1 MHTMV
6 NPVSRHAEK
15 VPTTVAMAP
24 QNVNRCLF
32 VLSLPGDDAHA
43 THVQRRMLVKMPEK
57 QPTLKQQKAWN
68 NSAWAFADRERVSGL
83 SWSDSKPLR
92 KVPSIVQIKTN

>member
-1 MHTMV
+1 MV

-32 VLSLPGDDAHA
+32 VLSLPGDNAHA
-43 THVQRRMLVKMPEK
+43 MHVQRRMLVKMPEK
-57 QPTLKQQKAWN
+57 QPTLKQQSVKPSP
-68 NSAWAFADRERVSGL
+68 SADWERVSGL
-83 SWSDSKPLR
+83 S
-92 KVPSIVQIKTN
+92 